1 MLLKH
6 IGAAIGAD
14 KRFTVEPTGENNNGE
29 TQGEPR
35 CYEKRESYHGRP

>member
-6 IGAAIGAD
+6 IGAAIRAD
-14 KRFTVEPTGENNNGE
+14 KRFTVEPISEKNNGE

-35 CYEKRESYHGRP
+35 